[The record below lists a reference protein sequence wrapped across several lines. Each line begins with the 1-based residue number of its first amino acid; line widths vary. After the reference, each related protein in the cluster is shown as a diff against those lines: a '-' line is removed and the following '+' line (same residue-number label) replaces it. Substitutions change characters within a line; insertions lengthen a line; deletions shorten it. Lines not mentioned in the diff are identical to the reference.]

1 MRAHS
6 RPTLFDPM
14 DSSPPGFSVH
24 GISRQEYWSG
34 LTCPPPGDFPDP
46 GITPTSRAS
55 PALAGGF
62 FTTSDIWEAL
72 GIRSRNYQNIR
83 INLVSVNIT
92 LDGRDEE

>member
-1 MRAHS
+1 M
-6 RPTLFDPM
+6 
-14 DSSPPGFSVH
+14 SSPSPGNLPDL
-24 GISRQEYWSG
+24 GIELLS
-34 LTCPPPGDFPDP
+34 L
-46 GITPTSRAS
+46 AS

-83 INLVSVNIT
+83 LNLVSVNIT

>member
-1 MRAHS
+1 MACQA
-6 RPTLFDPM
+6 PLPM
-14 DSSPPGFSVH
+14 EF
-24 GISRQEYWSG
+24 SRQEHWSQVSS
-34 LTCPPPGDFPDP
+34 PSPGNLPDL
-46 GITPTSRAS
+46 GIELLSLAS